1 MKIHPLK
8 IYLLQNK
15 IKQKEFS
22 QLSGIPQI
30 TIHRII
36 NYKNKGF
43 PRKETIEKIHKLTN
57 IPRNQ
62 FTYQENDD
70 AK

>member
-8 IYLLQNK
+8 IYLLKNK
-15 IKQKEFS
+15 IKQKEFAG
-22 QLSGIPQI
+22 LSGIPQI
-30 TIHRII
+30 TIYRIV

-43 PRKETIEKIHKLTN
+43 PRKETIEKIHKLTG

-62 FTYQENDD
+62 FTYLEDED
-70 AK
+70 A